1 MTKVSG
7 FEKLPAELR
16 VQVYRHHLLKVYPI
30 NRFLCKTLAIL
41 EVNKKIYN
49 DASEVFYKKNMLL
62 VKVPQDHQWLKAIG
76 QKHRQ

>member
-1 MTKVSG
+1 MTKLSG

-16 VQVYRHHLLKVYPI
+16 MQIYRHYLVKVYPI

-49 DASEVFYKKNMLL
+49 DASEVFYKENTLP
-62 VKVPQDHQWLKAIG
+62 VKVPQDH
-76 QKHRQ
+76 